1 VSNDRRLPGVISVN
15 ESHLIFLASPEWAEM
30 LRNELLPWL
39 RSVGEL
45 GDDLLEVGPGPG
57 LTTDL
62 LKDLVPHVTAVELD
76 DDLARSLSM
85 RLEGTNVTVI
95 NADATNTGLEANRF
109 SAAAC
114 FSMLHHVPTAEIQD
128 RVFAEV
134 HRLLRPGGIF
144 ATVDSLDLEPIR
156 AGHVDDTFVPVDPE
170 TLGARLEAAG
180 FSDPVVEIGSYQF
193 RAHALKR

>member
-1 VSNDRRLPGVISVN
+1 VN
-15 ESHLIFLASPEWAEM
+15 ESHLTFLASPEWAEM
-30 LRNELLPWL
+30 LRSELLPWL

-62 LKDLVPHVTAVELD
+62 LKDLVAHVTAVELD
-76 DDLARSLSM
+76 DDLARSLAT
-85 RLEGTNVTVI
+85 RLDGTNVTVI
-95 NADATNTGLEANRF
+95 NADATNTGLESNRF

-114 FSMLHHVPTAEIQD
+114 FSMLHHVPTPEIQD
-128 RVFAEV
+128 RVFGEV

-144 ATVDSLDLEPIR
+144 AMVDSLDLEPIR

-180 FSDPVVEIGSYQF
+180 FSDPVVEMGSYQF
-193 RAHALKR
+193 RAHAVKR

>member
-1 VSNDRRLPGVISVN
+1 VISVN
-15 ESHLIFLASPEWAEM
+15 ESHLTFLASPEWAEM
-30 LRNELLPWL
+30 LRSELLPWL

-76 DDLARSLSM
+76 DDLARALST
-85 RLEGTNVTVI
+85 RLEGTKVTVI
-95 NADATNTGLEANRF
+95 NADATNTGLEADRF

-114 FSMLHHVPTAEIQD
+114 FSMLHHVPTAQLQD

-134 HRLLRPGGIF
+134 HRVLRPGAIF
-144 ATVDSLDLEPIR
+144 AAVDSLDLEPIR
-156 AGHVDDTFVPVDPE
+156 TGHVDDIFVPVAPE
-170 TLGARLEAAG
+170 TLAERLQAAG
-180 FSDPVVEIGSYQF
+180 FSDPVVEVGSYQF
-193 RAHALKR
+193 RAHAVKR